1 MPHTPDRWARTV
13 RTHDWRYTMYPEGGG
28 EQLFDLKHDP
38 DEQRNLARDP
48 AYDGS
53 RRDLRDRLLELLIV
67 QDYPH
72 SPRGRFAY
80 GVP

>member
-1 MPHTPDRWARTV
+1 MTAR
-13 RTHDWRYTMYPEGGG
+13 
-28 EQLFDLKHDP
+28 
-38 DEQRNLARDP
+38 
-48 AYDGS
+48 GS
-53 RRDLRDRLLELLIV
+53 DLRDRLLELLIV